1 MPDALRL
8 VPSDPTHTHGKRCAQ
23 SADSHCRRSVGRFR
37 HAAAHA
43 VVGHFDDR
51 IAVLPKHLAGLAIV
65 GDLPGFGRDF
75 DECLVA
81 VIVVDGLAQFF

>member
-1 MPDALRL
+1 MESVVRNLPIAMVDEAL
-8 VPSDPTHTHGKRCAQ
+8 VVFC
-23 SADSHCRRSVGRFR
+23 

-43 VVGHFDDR
+43 VAGYFDDR

-65 GDLPGFGRDF
+65 GDLPGVGCGF

-81 VIVVDGLAQFF
+81 VIVVDGLEQFF

>member
-1 MPDALRL
+1 MESVVRNLPIAMVEEAL
-8 VPSDPTHTHGKRCAQ
+8 V
-23 SADSHCRRSVGRFR
+23 VFR

-43 VVGHFDDR
+43 VAGYFDDR
-51 IAVLPKHLAGLAIV
+51 IAVIPTHRAGLAIV

-81 VIVVDGLAQFF
+81 VIVVDGLEQFF